1 MPNNRTI
8 MHVDMNAF
16 FASVEQQSKPSLRGK
31 PVAVI
36 GAQQRTVITTSS
48 YEARAYGVKVG
59 MAVPEA
65 KKLCPEII
73 FVAGNNKK
81 YTDTC
86 TRLVELYGDY
96 TPLVE
101 VYSVDEAFLDITGSL
116 SLFGKPEDIAMR
128 IKRKILKGF
137 GLTCSIGVGP
147 NKLLAKLAGNMQ
159 KPDGFTTIHPGAVSE
174 ILEELPVGE
183 LCGIGSRL
191 EVHLEAMGIKTCGEL
206 GRFPVKELVNKFGV
220 IGNKLHQMGLGID
233 ESPVG
238 PIEDTPDAKSVG
250 HSMTLERNVSN
261 GEEMERYLLQLSEMV
276 GRRLRRGHYFGR
288 TVAMTLRY
296 SNFQTFTKRCT
307 VKEYIND
314 GFDIYLVALDIV
326 KMIRLKYTVRLLGIS
341 VSNLV
346 TNYCQIPLFKKDR
359 DRISVLKAMD
369 KINDRYGEFSITQ
382 ARLLD
387 RYSHKGVIAPAWRPA
402 GIRNVKY

>member
-1 MPNNRTI
+1 

-59 MAVPEA
+59 MTVPEA
-65 KKLCPEII
+65 KKLCPDII
-73 FVAGNNKK
+73 FVAGNNRK

-86 TRLVELYGDY
+86 TRIVRLYGDY

-101 VYSVDEAFLDITGSL
+101 VYSVDEAFLDITGAL
-116 SLFGKPEDIAMR
+116 YLFGKPENIAFR
-128 IKRKILKGF
+128 IKRKIWRNF

-174 ILEELPVGE
+174 ILEKLPVSE

-191 EVHLEAMGIKTCGEL
+191 ERHLEAMGIKTCGEL
-206 GRFPVKELVNKFGV
+206 GRFSVKDLENKFGIV
-220 IGNKLHQMGLGID
+220 GKKLHQMGLGID
-233 ESPVG
+233 ESPVVSVADA
-238 PIEDTPDAKSVG
+238 PDTKSVG
-250 HSMTLERNVSN
+250 HSMTLERNISN
-261 GEEMERYLLQLSEMV
+261 NEDMERYILQLSEMV
-276 GRRLRRGHYFGR
+276 GRRLRRGNYSGR
-288 TVAMTLRY
+288 TIALTLRY
-296 SNFQTFTKRCT
+296 PDFHTFTKRRT
-307 VKEYIND
+307 IKEYIND
-314 GFDIYLVALDIV
+314 GIDIYLEALDILR
-326 KMIRLKYTVRLLGIS
+326 MIRLKHAVRLLGVS
-341 VSNLV
+341 VSNLIK
-346 TNYCQIPLFKKDR
+346 NYSQIPLFKKDR
-359 DRISVLKAMD
+359 DRISIVQTMD

-387 RYSHKGVIAPAWRPA
+387 RYSHKGVISPAWRPA
-402 GIRNVKY
+402 GVRKVNY

>member
-1 MPNNRTI
+1 TI

-59 MAVPEA
+59 MTVPEA
-65 KKLCPEII
+65 NVLCPDII

-128 IKRKILKGF
+128 IKKRILKGF
-137 GLTCSIGVGP
+137 GLTCSVGVGP

-174 ILEELPVGE
+174 ILEELPVG
-183 LCGIGSRL
+183 
-191 EVHLEAMGIKTCGEL
+191 
-206 GRFPVKELVNKFGV
+206 
-220 IGNKLHQMGLGID
+220 
-233 ESPVG
+233 
-238 PIEDTPDAKSVG
+238 
-250 HSMTLERNVSN
+250 
-261 GEEMERYLLQLSEMV
+261 
-276 GRRLRRGHYFGR
+276 
-288 TVAMTLRY
+288 
-296 SNFQTFTKRCT
+296 
-307 VKEYIND
+307 
-314 GFDIYLVALDIV
+314 
-326 KMIRLKYTVRLLGIS
+326 
-341 VSNLV
+341 
-346 TNYCQIPLFKKDR
+346 
-359 DRISVLKAMD
+359 
-369 KINDRYGEFSITQ
+369 
-382 ARLLD
+382 
-387 RYSHKGVIAPAWRPA
+387 
-402 GIRNVKY
+402 